1 MIKNRNLV
9 QIILIFVGLL
19 LIAITYF
26 LYPRINENRL
36 TGSVIQ
42 QDDKTEIAQGSG
54 KEENNTFEN
63 VEYKGFYDLD
73 KPYIVLSEKAYILS
87 EDPDIIY
94 MTNMKLTLTMDDERI
109 VIITG
114 EKGTYNKSTYD
125 CFFENNVKATDGETI
140 IKSENL
146 DLLATKDTVAIYN
159 EVYLTNKSGSL
170 VADKVDYNFEAK
182 YYKISMFND
191 EKVKINLIQ

>member
-42 QDDKTEIAQGSG
+42 QDDKTEIVQDGAKQ
-54 KEENNTFEN
+54 ENNTFEN
-63 VEYKGFYDLD
+63 VEYKGFYDFD
-73 KPYIVLSEKAYILS
+73 KPYVVLSEKAYILS
-87 EDPDIIY
+87 EEPEIIY
-94 MTNMKLTLTMDDERI
+94 MTNMKLTLTMTDGRI
-109 VIITG
+109 IIITG

-125 CFFENNVKATDGETI
+125 CFFENNVQATDGETK

-146 DLLATKDTVAIYN
+146 DLLASKDTVAIYN

-170 VADKVDYNFEAK
+170 AADKVDYNFEAK